1 MSSPESKNPAP
12 RVPPIEQKHDVLP
25 TLFGDGYG
33 IYEVRKGSFVFSFA
47 LNISILALLIWLGS
61 WTATHVPEIKQEVG
75 LSVDIS
81 PYTLP
86 PAKSAA
92 GGGGGGGSHDVNPAS
107 KGALPKFAKT
117 QIAPPTVL
125 PMEQPKL
132 AVAPTVVVPPDIK
145 LPQAA
150 QMGDPLS
157 KVLNTPSNGV
167 GVGGGIGSGSGG
179 GVGSGRG
186 PGVGPGYGGGIGGGP
201 YRVGGGVSPPKV
213 VYRVEPEFSEE
224 GRKNKLQGMVL
235 LRAIIGVDGKA
246 HDISVRRS
254 LGMGL
259 DERAIEAMKQWRFEP
274 GKKDGQPVPVEISFE
289 ISFHLY

>member
-47 LNISILALLIWLGS
+47 LNVSILALLIWLGS
-61 WTATHVPEIKQEVG
+61 WTATHAPEIKQEVG

-86 PAKSAA
+86 PAKSMA

-132 AVAPTVVVPPDIK
+132 AVAPSVVVPPEIK

-157 KVLNTPSNGV
+157 KVLSTPSNGI
-167 GVGGGIGSGSGG
+167 GVEGGIGNGKGG
-179 GVGSGRG
+179 GVGPGNG
-186 PGVGPGYGGGIGGGP
+186 IGVGPGSDRGTGGGV
-201 YRVGGGVSPPKV
+201 YHVGGGVSAPRPI
-213 VYRVEPEFSEE
+213 YRPDPEFSEE
-224 GRKNKLQGMVL
+224 ARKSKYQGNVVL
-235 LRAIIGVDGKA
+235 RVVVGVDGKP
-246 HDISVRRS
+246 HEISVERS

-259 DERAIEAMKQWRFEP
+259 DEKAIETVRTWRFEP
-274 GKKDGQPVPVEISFE
+274 GRRNGAPVAVPVLVEVNFRL
-289 ISFHLY
+289 F

>member
-1 MSSPESKNPAP
+1 MSSPELKKPISQ
-12 RVPPIEQKHDVLP
+12 PPSEEQKHDVLP

-33 IYEVRKGSFVFSFA
+33 IYEVRKGSFVISFA
-47 LNISILALLIWLGS
+47 LNTSILALLIWLGS
-61 WTATHVPEIKQEVG
+61 WTAAHAPQIKQVVG
-75 LSVDIS
+75 LSVDVS
-81 PYTLP
+81 PYVLP
-86 PAKSAA
+86 ASKDVS

-132 AVAPTVVVPPDIK
+132 AVTPTVVVPPEIK
-145 LPQAA
+145 LPQSG

-157 KVLNTPSNGV
+157 KVLSTPSNGT

-186 PGVGPGYGGGIGGGP
+186 PGVGPGWGGGIGGGA
-201 YRVGGGVSPPKV
+201 YRVGGGVSAPKIL
-213 VYRVEPEFSEE
+213 YKLEPEFSEE
-224 GRKNKLQGMVL
+224 ARKNKFQGNVM
-235 LRAIIGVDGKA
+235 LRVVVGTDGKT
-246 HDISVRRS
+246 HDISVVRS

-259 DERAIEAMKQWRFEP
+259 DEKAVESLREWRFEP
-274 GKKDGQPVPVEISFE
+274 GKKDGKSVPVEVLVE
-289 ISFHLY
+289 VSFHLY